1 MFLKNFQDNIWG
13 NIKKILI
20 FTNIL
25 KNVTLLSKDCRFNKT
40 TTESRDKRKNIK
52 GSFFAACLCLVI
64 LLINKAFHFRGV

>member
-1 MFLKNFQDNIWG
+1 M
-13 NIKKILI
+13 
-20 FTNIL
+20 
-25 KNVTLLSKDCRFNKT
+25 NVTLLSKDCRFNKT